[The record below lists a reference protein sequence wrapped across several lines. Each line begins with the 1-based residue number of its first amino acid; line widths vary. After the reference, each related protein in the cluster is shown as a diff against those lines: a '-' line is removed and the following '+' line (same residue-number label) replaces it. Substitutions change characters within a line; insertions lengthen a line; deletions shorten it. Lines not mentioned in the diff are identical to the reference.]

1 MVKISVQ
8 PARSILFQ
16 IISTLSGFS
25 AEKNRVKKLNNSINF
40 DATQFHERLGSN
52 SMRLSSQKTLG
63 LLKRSLTPNRPYHAQ
78 WLLTRRCNYRCRS
91 CGIWGEKP
99 NAEEVST
106 EEVKRGLDVFRKLGV
121 VEVVFSGGNPL
132 LRDDIGE
139 IIDYASKFFVTT
151 VYDNGSL
158 AAEKV
163 DALRNVD
170 FVAISLDTLDQ
181 KKLDYIKGVPGAWEK
196 AVGAIETLQNEGI
209 SVVISPT
216 ISRLNQ
222 HEIVDFTKYFTKRG
236 VPVLYCLYSYDYPT
250 ENRLFGIGKRIDEF
264 EPTDRA
270 PLAKV
275 CDELI
280 ELKRKQQG
288 IFITTKVLN
297 ALRQFSQSGQ
307 RTWKCEA
314 LRGFFIVDHL
324 GRVAGCHLRQ
334 PVTSILELPDQWNSE
349 RFENLRKEYSKCDKC
364 TYLCYIVYSLHASIL
379 GNLEIVRDQWKNA
392 GLLQPK
398 TRTSQSVN
406 GLSSLKS

>member
-1 MVKISVQ
+1 
-8 PARSILFQ
+8 
-16 IISTLSGFS
+16 
-25 AEKNRVKKLNNSINF
+25 
-40 DATQFHERLGSN
+40 
-52 SMRLSSQKTLG
+52 MRMSSQKVLG
-63 LLKRSLTPNRPYHAQ
+63 LLKRSFTPNRPYHAQ

-91 CGIWGEKP
+91 CDIWREKP
-99 NAEEVST
+99 ELEEVST
-106 EEVKRGLDVFRKLGV
+106 EEVKRGLDVFRRLGV
-121 VEVVFSGGNPL
+121 LEVVFSGGNPL

-139 IIDYASKFFVTT
+139 ILDYASRYFITT
-151 VYDNGSL
+151 IYDNGSL
-158 AAEKV
+158 AAEKI
-163 DALRNVD
+163 DSLRNVD
-170 FVAISLDTLDQ
+170 FVAISLDTLDK

-270 PLAKV
+270 SLAEV

-297 ALRQFSQSGQ
+297 ALKEFCFNGQ
-307 RTWKCEA
+307 RTWECKA

-334 PVTSILELPDQWNSE
+334 PVASILELSDQWNSE
-349 RFENLRKEYSKCDKC
+349 RFGNLRKEYGRCDKC
-364 TYLCYIVYSLHASIL
+364 TYLCYIVYSLHASML
-379 GNLEIVRDQWKNA
+379 GNLEIIQDQWKNIR
-392 GLLQPK
+392 LL
-398 TRTSQSVN
+398 RTKNRHIPPSVN
-406 GLSSLKS
+406 DLSSTRS